1 MLPQQTKVEE
11 TDKDVSSDLISHLL
25 ACVVHCCLNPTT
37 IENRWKIKFFC
48 LFFFS
53 RELSGMSAALCL
65 VTVAWRHH
73 NNESLKMFDQNRL
86 DDSSRCSP
94 TPWMTHYIRAGKRE
108 LECKSI
114 ISSFNCL
121 VPYIS
126 FNICSR

>member
-1 MLPQQTKVEE
+1 MRGALLSKSYHNRKQVENI
-11 TDKDVSSDLISHLL
+11 VSL
-25 ACVVHCCLNPTT
+25 
-37 IENRWKIKFFC
+37 FC
-48 LFFFS
+48 FFS

-94 TPWMTHYIRAGKRE
+94 TPWMTHCIRAGKRE

-126 FNICSR
+126 FNICSREPCHTPSYLNFKCNSAIPH